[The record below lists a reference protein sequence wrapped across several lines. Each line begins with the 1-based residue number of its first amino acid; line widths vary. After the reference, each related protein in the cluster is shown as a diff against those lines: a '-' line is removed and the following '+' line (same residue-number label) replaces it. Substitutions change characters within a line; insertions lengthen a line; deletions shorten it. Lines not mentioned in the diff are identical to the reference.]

1 MTIRLRFPE
10 LLKEHEV
17 TGYKLVKLS
26 SGRLAMSTVYRWI
39 RCKGKVGR
47 SLDLVALEA
56 LCDALDVE
64 PGHVIERTKRR
75 SRGKRESLRL
85 LR

>member
-10 LLKEHEV
+10 LLQEHDV
-17 TGYKLVKLS
+17 TGYRLVQLS
-26 SGRLAMSTVYRWI
+26 DRRLAMSTVYRWI

-64 PGHVIERTKRR
+64 PGEVVERVRR
-75 SRGKRESLRL
+75 KTRGKRK
-85 LR
+85 

>member
-1 MTIRLRFPE
+1 MKIRLRFPE
-10 LLKEHEV
+10 LLQEHDV
-17 TGYKLVKLS
+17 TGYGLVQLS

-64 PGHVIERTKRR
+64 PGEVVERVRR
-75 SRGKRESLRL
+75 KTRGKRK
-85 LR
+85 